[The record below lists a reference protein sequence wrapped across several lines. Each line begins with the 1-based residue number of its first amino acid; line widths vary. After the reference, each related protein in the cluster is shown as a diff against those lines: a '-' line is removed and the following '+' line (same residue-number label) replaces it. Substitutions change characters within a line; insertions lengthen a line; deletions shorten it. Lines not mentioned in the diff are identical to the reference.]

1 MSKVHV
7 DAGTVPGQTSGKAQV
22 PTVSSEV
29 TAVAM
34 VFDIVVS
41 DKSCI
46 KGEREPLL
54 SEPIRWS
61 DTSTESQ
68 QTTVSSAWVKPTN
81 ELFIGAMI
89 ATKKI
94 EANNNG
100 RQDMV
105 VTWHD
110 QTHMAHNMHD
120 DS

>member
-7 DAGTVPGQTSGKAQV
+7 DAGTVPGQTSGNAQD
-22 PTVSSEV
+22 PTVSSDV

-41 DKSCI
+41 DKSCMN
-46 KGEREPLL
+46 GVRVPLL

-61 DTSTESQ
+61 ETSTESQ
-68 QTTVSSAWVKPTN
+68 HTTVSSAWAKPTK

-105 VTWHD
+105 VTWFD

-120 DS
+120 GS